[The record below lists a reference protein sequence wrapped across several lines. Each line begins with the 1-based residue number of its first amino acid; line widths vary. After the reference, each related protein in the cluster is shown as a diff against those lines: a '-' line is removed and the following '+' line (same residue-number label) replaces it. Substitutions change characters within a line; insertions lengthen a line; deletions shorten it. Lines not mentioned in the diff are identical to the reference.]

1 MRGRMVGEVGMPTI
15 TVRVLRDGDPVSGH
29 RVVFEVSGLG
39 GGMSSTE
46 YTDSDGYASYEADD
60 GQEGHVFVDGRNEG
74 HWGSYSA
81 TDLTVNL

>member
-1 MRGRMVGEVGMPTI
+1 MPRI
-15 TVRVLRDGDPVSGH
+15 TVRVFRDGNPVSGH

-39 GGMSSTE
+39 GGMSNPE
-46 YTDSDGYASYEADD
+46 YTDSEGYATYFAKD
-60 GQEGHVFVDGRNEG
+60 GEEGSVFVDGRDEG